1 MDLLPQIKFQ
11 MVFDEKVDAK
21 EILEARKDHKM
32 DGLDEE
38 EDENDKGSAAGIDE
52 DELEDDEE
60 SVEDIDWSPIITI
73 VRKSRKSGPEVRHEA
88 DIE

>member
-60 SVEDIDWSPIITI
+60 SVEDID
-73 VRKSRKSGPEVRHEA
+73 
-88 DIE
+88 